1 LENLEVK
8 WPDDGLEPVSN
19 CPICNSVQRE
29 VLYRDLVDKVFFCAP
44 GKWVMYTCIS
54 CKSAYLDPR
63 PNIETIGLAYR
74 EYFTHS
80 DDSEQKQTFLEKV
93 KQRLEQGDQCYR
105 YGGQKSF
112 LNFISVCAIQ
122 LYPKGRENMD
132 AAMRHLPLVE
142 KGQRL
147 LDFGCGNGSFLKRAR
162 RVGWDVVGVDLD
174 PKAAE
179 VGLNNGLDVRIGGM
193 EILDSSK
200 EKFDVITLSHV
211 IEYVHDPV
219 QLLTNCYKLLKKN
232 GILWIETPNI
242 LSTGHQCFRESWRGL
257 EVPRHLALFN
267 FDSLSNALN
276 DVGFINTEVLP
287 YRRLCK
293 GIYNQSAAISAGLD
307 PFSEHKAKASFGLVE
322 SSEELA
328 KVDVATREFITLKAS
343 KA

>member
-1 LENLEVK
+1 LKNLEEK

-29 VLYRDLVDKVFFCAP
+29 VLYRDLADKVFFCAP

-80 DDSEQKQTFLEKV
+80 DFSEKRPTFIDKV
-93 KQRLEQGDQCYR
+93 KERLEQGDQCYR
-105 YGGQKSF
+105 YGYQRFF
-112 LNFISVCAIQ
+112 LNFISTCVIRV
-122 LYPKGRENMD
+122 YPKGRENMD
-132 AAMRHLPLVE
+132 VAMRHLPRVE

-174 PKAAE
+174 PKAAA

-211 IEYVHDPV
+211 IEHVHDPV
-219 QLLTNCYKLLKKN
+219 QLLKDCYKLLKKN

-242 LSTGHQCFRESWRGL
+242 LSTGHQYFKGNWRGL
-257 EVPRHLALFN
+257 EVPRHLGLFN
-267 FDSLSNALN
+267 LDSLSNALN
-276 DVGFINTEVLP
+276 DVGFINAEVLP

-293 GIYNQSAAISAGLD
+293 GIYNQSAAISAGVD
-307 PFSEHKAKASFGLVE
+307 PFSEHKAKAPFGLVE
-322 SSEELA
+322 GSEELA
-328 KVDVATREFITLKAS
+328 KVDVDKREFIILKAI
-343 KA
+343 KV